1 MLLEAKNDFPL
12 ISFNHSILIGDSETD
27 MIAAKNVGVKPI
39 KVTPEYSLSD
49 WTRDFL
55 LK

>member
-1 MLLEAKNDFPL
+1 MLLDAKNDFPL
-12 ISFNHSILIGDSETD
+12 ISFDHSILIGDSETD
-27 MIAAKNVGVKPI
+27 IIAGKNVGVKSI
-39 KVTPEYSLSD
+39 KVSPEYSLSD